1 MKLNKGL
8 NHVVDSLFVKTGTTK
23 FVGGLDYDF
32 DGAIEVMQALPQ
44 EQLANFLVSLVKA
57 ARKDGASLESPQ
69 GFILSHFKAGKPEQ

>member
-1 MKLNKGL
+1 MKLNKDL
-8 NHVVDSLFVKTGTTK
+8 DRVVDSLFVKAGTTK

-57 ARKDGASLESPQ
+57 ARKDGESQESPQ
-69 GFILSHFKAGKPEQ
+69 DFILSHFKAGKPEQ

>member
-57 ARKDGASLESPQ
+57 ARKDGANPESPQ
-69 GFILSHFKAGKPEQ
+69 DFILSHFKAGKPEQ

>member
-57 ARKDGASLESPQ
+57 ARKDGASLGSPQ